1 MVDIID
7 TTNADEYNRV
17 MADLRRQIQELQEKQ
32 KELILAA
39 EKQDEM
45 ISERK
50 AIIASG
56 LENDIKKLFEIGLPP
71 LGCHNMNESQV
82 CVVT

>member
-39 EKQDEM
+39 EKRDELR
-45 ISERK
+45 E
-50 AIIASG
+50 AIIAAG
-56 LENDIKKLFEIGLPP
+56 LQNDIGKLFEIGLPP

>member
-7 TTNADEYNRV
+7 TTNADESNRV
-17 MADLRRQIQELQEKQ
+17 MADLKRQIQELQEKQ

-39 EKQDEM
+39 EKRDELR
-45 ISERK
+45 E
-50 AIIASG
+50 AIIAAG
-56 LENDIKKLFEIGLPP
+56 LQNDIGKLFEIGLPP

>member
-17 MADLRRQIQELQEKQ
+17 MADLKRQIQELQEKQ
-32 KELILAA
+32 KE
-39 EKQDEM
+39 M

-50 AIIASG
+50 AIIAAG
-56 LENDIKKLFEIGLPP
+56 LENDIGKLFEIGLPP

-82 CVVT
+82 CVVI

>member
-39 EKQDEM
+39 EKRDELR
-45 ISERK
+45 E
-50 AIIASG
+50 AIIAAG
-56 LENDIKKLFEIGLPP
+56 LENDIGKLFEIGLPP